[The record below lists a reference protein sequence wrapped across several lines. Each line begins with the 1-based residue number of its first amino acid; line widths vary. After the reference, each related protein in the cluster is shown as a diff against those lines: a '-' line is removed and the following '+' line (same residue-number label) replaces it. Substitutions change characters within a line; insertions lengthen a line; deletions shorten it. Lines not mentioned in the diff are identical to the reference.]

1 MIKYFLFFN
10 ILILYYCYEL
20 NSFEKLLKWG
30 KEHQIYFNEEKL
42 YNKYKN
48 RNNQIIFSK
57 DSIKKG
63 EILLK
68 VPKNIIYNIENIKN
82 FNPNYENKIK
92 NYLNLTINE
101 ENLIN
106 HNRKNDSLLTFIT
119 YLLKYKKKYK
129 NNPIK
134 ILYKPFFENFENNF
148 DNFPLFYNEEQ
159 LELFRNTSFGSKI
172 EILNDVIA
180 REIKNFSKFFNI
192 KLDKEKYSQ
201 LRILISGKSYKSN
214 LIPFYDL
221 FTKHPINYNTIL
233 KEDENY
239 FYLEANDNIE
249 INSEII
255 VQIEKI
261 SNSIY
266 FIFTSKIFKNFDYE
280 KEFFIS
286 VLHPYMFSVYEKID
300 PQYIDTDFKIDL
312 INDNIFEKSYDIYL
326 NLVKQI
332 HDKESNEKVL
342 ELMKENLETYLEDY
356 NNYDSSEYNNRFIFQ
371 RNINIVRYI
380 INFEKNIFIN
390 TIKNLEKNLNE
401 YLKTK
406 NKKKDL

>member
-1 MIKYFLFFN
+1 
-10 ILILYYCYEL
+10 
-20 NSFEKLLKWG
+20 
-30 KEHQIYFNEEKL
+30 
-42 YNKYKN
+42 
-48 RNNQIIFSK
+48 
-57 DSIKKG
+57 
-63 EILLK
+63 
-68 VPKNIIYNIENIKN
+68 V
-82 FNPNYENKIK
+82 
-92 NYLNLTINE
+92 
-101 ENLIN
+101 
-106 HNRKNDSLLTFIT
+106 
-119 YLLKYKKKYK
+119 
-129 NNPIK
+129 
-134 ILYKPFFENFENNF
+134 
-148 DNFPLFYNEEQ
+148 
-159 LELFRNTSFGSKI
+159 
-172 EILNDVIA
+172 
-180 REIKNFSKFFNI
+180 
-192 KLDKEKYSQ
+192 
-201 LRILISGKSYKSN
+201 
-214 LIPFYDL
+214 
-221 FTKHPINYNTIL
+221 
-233 KEDENY
+233 
-239 FYLEANDNIE
+239 
-249 INSEII
+249 NSEII

-356 NNYDSSEYNNRFIFQ
+356 NNYDSSEINNRFIFQ

-390 TIKNLEKNLNE
+390 TIKNLEKNLND
-401 YLKTK
+401 YLTSK